1 MTSLLP
7 LLILLLLLS
16 SAVAQD
22 NTTTPCPLDIAILRN
37 LVSSSPR
44 LTIDRSQACHHLRQ
58 GIRLLHSDYLRRT
71 GNFLPPLS
79 SAGSCWLSFQR
90 LVDDYLP
97 NFDVRSSCGFSASW
111 ISQGCVNITTVRD
124 FETLVSNSS
133 LADLDSACNQ
143 PLDNRS
149 PCASC
154 TTALSRLQALYF
166 PRSQLH
172 SIGNISDCQVYPWIY
187 TAAAIINPIGKGAVK
202 CLFSL
207 DFTSNNSNAR
217 KKKITILIASAA
229 CLVVISILIV
239 LIVGIRIRQR
249 RKGKS
254 KLGSGFGIISSRNT
268 TLVKFKFDEIRKAT
282 KNFSRDNIIGLGG
295 FGNVYRGQ
303 SIDGGGGEVAVKRFK
318 NCSASGDESFAHEV
332 EVISSVRHVNL
343 VSLIGYSIATI
354 PTEGHQ
360 RLIVCELV
368 KNGSLHDH
376 LFGSEFHQSSPTQL
390 TWPTRQ
396 RIALGMARGLAYLHY
411 GAQPGIIHRDIKAS
425 NVLLDET
432 FEPKVTDFGL
442 AKFTPEEGRSHV
454 STRVA
459 GTMGYVAPEY
469 ALYGQLTERSDVYSY
484 GVVLLE
490 LLSGKKAV
498 MKAAG
503 GGEGDGSSIEAA
515 SLLTDWA
522 RRMAREGRAAEVAEE
537 GIRDQCG
544 AVLDVVERYVVVG
557 LLCTHPQLYARPTMD
572 QVVRMLEA
580 EEVSVPKVAEL
591 ASGAVARGIMDDDGE
606 KWMEGTGSR
615 EELLVNGYGNYEYVR
630 L

>member
-7 LLILLLLLS
+7 LPLLLLLLLLT
-16 SAVAQD
+16 SAVGQD
-22 NTTTPCPLDIAILRN
+22 NTTTPCPLDTAILRN

-187 TAAAIINPIGKGAVK
+187 TAAAVVNPVGKGAVK

-207 DFTSNNSNAR
+207 DFTSNNSNSR
-217 KKKITILIASAA
+217 KRKIAILVASAA
-229 CLVVISILIV
+229 SLALISILIV
-239 LIVGIRIRQR
+239 LIVGIRFRQR
-249 RKGKS
+249 IKGKS
-254 KLGSGFGIISSRNT
+254 KLGSGFGTISSRNT

-303 SIDGGGGEVAVKRFK
+303 LIGGGGGGGEVAVKRFK

-332 EVISSVRHVNL
+332 EVISSVHHVNL
-343 VSLIGYSIATI
+343 VSLIGYSIATT

-376 LFGSEFHQSSPTQL
+376 LFGSSRECLSWEVRYKVAIGTAQ
-390 TWPTRQ
+390 
-396 RIALGMARGLAYLHY
+396 GLVYLHR
-411 GAQPGIIHRDIKAS
+411 GCQRRIIHRDIKAA
-425 NVLLDET
+425 NILLTEE
-432 FEPKVTDFGL
+432 FEPQICDFGL
-442 AKFTPEEGRSHV
+442 AKWLPEKWTHHTVSKFEG
-454 STRVA
+454 TF
-459 GTMGYVAPEY
+459 GYLAPEF
-469 ALYGQLTERSDVYSY
+469 LMHGIVDEKTDVFAF
-484 GVVLLE
+484 GVLLLE
-490 LLSGKKAV
+490 LVTGRRALDYKEQSLVLWAKPLLKKNDIRELVDPALGNDYDAKQANLMLLAAALCIQQSAIRRPQMPQVEQVLRGKVSCLKCPKRCRVPFFTKAF
-498 MKAAG
+498 
-503 GGEGDGSSIEAA
+503 
-515 SLLTDWA
+515 
-522 RRMAREGRAAEVAEE
+522 
-537 GIRDQCG
+537 
-544 AVLDVVERYVVVG
+544 
-557 LLCTHPQLYARPTMD
+557 
-572 QVVRMLEA
+572 
-580 EEVSVPKVAEL
+580 
-591 ASGAVARGIMDDDGE
+591 
-606 KWMEGTGSR
+606 R
-615 EELLVNGYGNYEYVR
+615 EELLKAEELEFQRGN
-630 L
+630 